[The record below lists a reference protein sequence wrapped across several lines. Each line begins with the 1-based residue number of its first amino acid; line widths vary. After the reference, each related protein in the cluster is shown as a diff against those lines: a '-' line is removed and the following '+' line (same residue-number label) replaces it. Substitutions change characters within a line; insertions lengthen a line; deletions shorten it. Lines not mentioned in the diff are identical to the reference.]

1 MCWQSLASRQP
12 WSLTFKRYLETPLT
26 IFPAWKVS
34 AAKVLASSQTEESM
48 AVEMGLNFM
57 ASLS

>member
-1 MCWQSLASRQP
+1 
-12 WSLTFKRYLETPLT
+12 
-26 IFPAWKVS
+26 
-34 AAKVLASSQTEESM
+34 VLASSQTEESM